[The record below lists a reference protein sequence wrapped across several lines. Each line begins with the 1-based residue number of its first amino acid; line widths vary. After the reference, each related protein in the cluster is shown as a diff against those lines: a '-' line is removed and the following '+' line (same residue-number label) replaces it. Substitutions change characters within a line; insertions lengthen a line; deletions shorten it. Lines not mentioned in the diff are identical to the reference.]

1 MLKCKTRGQKCPI
14 FDLSCHI
21 RAIAAGHDMRISA
34 IAILVTLFLW
44 PAAVFGQSPELMDAY
59 NQVNRLYTEGRY
71 AEAEPLYKCA
81 LETWE
86 KALGTDH
93 PNKVCAWCRAS
104 IA

>member
-1 MLKCKTRGQKCPI
+1 
-14 FDLSCHI
+14 
-21 RAIAAGHDMRISA
+21 MRISA

-81 LETWE
+81 LGTWE

-93 PNKVCAWCRAS
+93 PNKVSAWCRAA